1 MPQPAVS
8 ILLLLLAL
16 LLVLAAV
23 LLVRAARFRPD
34 AADLAP
40 HAGGGEPIPV
50 DADAAAGRLSQLIR
64 KRTVSSREP
73 SSADRAEFRS
83 LLDLLPDLYP
93 AAHRALEREIVNGR
107 TLLYR
112 WQGAEPEAPTVLMS
126 HFDVVPAEEEG
137 WLHPPFS
144 GEIADGRVWGRGAI
158 DTKGTL
164 VCILEAVEQLVAS
177 GFKPKRDI
185 YLSFCDDEEIAGDGA
200 PTHVRLLQE
209 RGIRPGL
216 VVDEGGAVVENIFP
230 GVRGPIA
237 VVGVAEKGVSD
248 FELVVRGA
256 GGHASA
262 PPRLGPA
269 FRLARA
275 IQRLERRPPKPF
287 FPPPTLDMLD
297 TLGRRSS
304 FGYRILFAN
313 LWLLRPLLARL
324 FHRLSPETRA
334 LSSTTIAVTTLQ
346 GSPAA
351 NVLPAEAKAGAN
363 VRVAVGETAAGVAT
377 RMRRAI
383 ADDAVE
389 LRIVRAGDPS
399 PVSTTREEPYRIV
412 AAAIRGTYP
421 EAAVTP
427 YVMLGGSD
435 SRHFAAVWPYVYR
448 FTPYELS
455 REERE
460 TIHAANESLPIRK
473 LGKGIEF
480 YIRLIRS
487 V

>member
-1 MPQPAVS
+1 MPQPAF
-8 ILLLLLAL
+8 LLVLVLPAL
-16 LLVLAAV
+16 LIALAAV
-23 LLVRAARFRPD
+23 LLLRAARFRPD
-34 AADLAP
+34 PAVLESP
-40 HAGGGEPIPV
+40 SGGEPVSV
-50 DADAAAGRLSQLIR
+50 DADAAAGRLSLLIR
-64 KRTVSSREP
+64 KRTVSVREP
-73 SSADRAEFRS
+73 EAAVRAEFRS
-83 LLDLLPDLYP
+83 LLDLLPELYP
-93 AAHRALEREIVNGR
+93 AAHMALEREIVNGR

-112 WQGAEPEAPTVLMS
+112 WRGEEAEAPTVLMS

-137 WLHPPFS
+137 WIHPPFS
-144 GEIADGRVWGRGAI
+144 GAIADGRVWGRGAI

-164 VCILEAVEQLVAS
+164 VCILEAVEQLIQA
-177 GFKPKRDI
+177 GFQPRRDV

-216 VVDEGGAVVENIFP
+216 VVDEGGAVVEGIFP

-248 FELVVRGA
+248 FELIVRGA

-262 PPRLGPA
+262 PPRLGTA
-269 FRLARA
+269 YRLARA
-275 IQRLERRPPKPF
+275 IRRLERRPPKPF
-287 FPPPTLDMLD
+287 FPPPTRDMLD

-313 LWLLRPLLARL
+313 LGLLEPLLARL

-351 NVLPAEAKAGAN
+351 NVLPAEARAGAN
-363 VRVAVGETAAGVAT
+363 VRVAVGETAEGVAA
-377 RMRRAI
+377 RMRRVI

-435 SRHFAAVWPYVYR
+435 SRHFAAICPYVYR

-460 TIHAANESLPIRK
+460 TIHAANESLPVRS